1 MFTLVLWKS
10 AVIGQ
15 STFYY
20 ISVLTALL
28 VTLKYYYKWGI
39 QGFDF

>member
-1 MFTLVLWKS
+1 MFTIVLWKS

-20 ISVLTALL
+20 VSVLTALL
-28 VTLKYYYKWGI
+28 VTLKYYYKQGI
-39 QGFDF
+39 KD